1 MPTRRDLFERAA
13 LGTGLLPSL
22 SPAAGAVAGLPTAS
36 EAEHLYATIKDLPID
51 DTHCHP
57 ISERDAHTTPGA
69 FLERLALA
77 AFPAPAYFPAGV
89 FEQWQTGNQRTRGEL
104 DRRYGIQK
112 TLDTINGHF
121 LQTVFAKFMV
131 KEMAGFLNCEPRFE
145 AVIEAR
151 NARGSNYRRYINDLF
166 RDAKIENAMVDTGYA
181 DELDA
186 AGIRKFEAAVRPSQ
200 IRLIARVETLQD
212 DLLTQDISFDD
223 LRDRFLHRVRD
234 ALDGTGNFDRRSYG
248 MKSYLLPAIGLIKPV
263 YDPSLAAESW
273 EELKNSRKPGLGD
286 RESEARR
293 GKVLLEH
300 LLTLALEE
308 CLSRDMPMQFHAGDG
323 EAPSVVL
330 RNQHPWFL
338 EEFVRFDRDG
348 VLRMPKIIPIHAG
361 YPLVGEA
368 AWLSH
373 LYTNCYF
380 EVSLMTPFI
389 HQGLVRRY
397 LEIMESVP
405 LSKILFGS
413 DAYNLPEL
421 YWLAAR
427 WGKRFLSDAL
437 AVYVGEG
444 VLTRQEALEAARMI
458 LYKNNRAVYRL
469 DEMASGAPPQP
480 YARWR

>member
-1 MPTRRDLFERAA
+1 MLTRRALFGRSA
-13 LGTGLLPSL
+13 LGAALLPSL
-22 SPAAGAVAGLPTAS
+22 PQSASAASGATH
-36 EAEHLYATIKDLPID
+36 EAADLYATIRDLPID

-57 ISERDAHTTPGA
+57 ISEADAHTTPGA
-69 FLERLALA
+69 FLGRLALA

-89 FEQWQTGNQRTRGEL
+89 FEQWETGDERTRGEL
-104 DRRYGIQK
+104 DRRYGIRK
-112 TLDTINGHF
+112 TLDAINGHF

-131 KEMAGFLNCEPRFE
+131 KEMAAFLHCEPRFE

-151 NARGSNYRRYINDLF
+151 NAHSGNYYGYVNSLF

-181 DELDA
+181 DGLDDR
-186 AGIRKFEAAVRPSQ
+186 GLHKFEAAVRPSRV
-200 IRLIARVETLQD
+200 RLIARVETLQD
-212 DLLTQDISFDD
+212 DLLTQDIPFDD
-223 LRDRFLHRVRD
+223 LRDRFVRRVRE
-234 ALDGTGNFDRRSYG
+234 ALDGTGNFGRRSYG

-263 YDPSLAAESW
+263 YDPGPAAESW
-273 EELKNSRKPGLGD
+273 EEYKNTRKVPPAD
-286 RESEARR
+286 REAEARR

-308 CLSRDMPMQFHAGDG
+308 CLARDMPMQFHAGDG
-323 EAPSVVL
+323 EAPSVIL

-348 VLRMPKIIPIHAG
+348 VMRMPKIIPIHAG

-397 LEIMESVP
+397 LEIMEAVP

-437 AVYVGEG
+437 AVYVREG
-444 VLTRQEALEAARMI
+444 VLTKEEALDAARMI

-469 DEMASGAPPQP
+469 DEIDGE
-480 YARWR
+480 RR